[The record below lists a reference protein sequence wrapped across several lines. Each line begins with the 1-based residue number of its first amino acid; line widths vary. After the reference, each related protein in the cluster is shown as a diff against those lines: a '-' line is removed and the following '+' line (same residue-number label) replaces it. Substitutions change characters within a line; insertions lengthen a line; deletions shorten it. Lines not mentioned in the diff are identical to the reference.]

1 MRTALA
7 LAILSSLCFGIAL
20 VTGRIGLRTLDA
32 RSGAAVSIPTATVLF
47 ALAAPF
53 AFDGA
58 GFTILAALISASLLG
73 YSVSSAIVVGA
84 NQVGR
89 SKRPQLTKHGAAWF
103 ALTGVLN
110 GGAVLLMYGALSI
123 APVSLVA
130 PIVATYP
137 LVTVSVS
144 AAVLREEPITLRM
157 VAGAAITV
165 LAMVY
170 LVASRTGA

>member
-1 MRTALA
+1 
-7 LAILSSLCFGIAL
+7 
-20 VTGRIGLRTLDA
+20 
-32 RSGAAVSIPTATVLF
+32 
-47 ALAAPF
+47 
-53 AFDGA
+53 
-58 GFTILAALISASLLG
+58 
-73 YSVSSAIVVGA
+73 
-84 NQVGR
+84 
-89 SKRPQLTKHGAAWF
+89 
-103 ALTGVLN
+103 
-110 GGAVLLMYGALSI
+110 LLMYGALSI